1 MTRVGG
7 LASLWSKKVT
17 DAERGSRQTGFST
30 LLRDSLLMESG
41 GGEKE
46 AEGKQ
51 WLQGSVV
58 RVHHCREGIVHHL
71 A

>member
-1 MTRVGG
+1 MQNED
-7 LASLWSKKVT
+7 L
-17 DAERGSRQTGFST
+17 DQTGFST

-46 AEGKQ
+46 AEGRQ

-58 RVHHCREGIVHHL
+58 RVHHSRYGTLLDHSGWERRRAGVTAL
-71 A
+71 LWR